1 MELRTYSLC
10 FLAGF
15 QFCNY
20 FLLNCIFLHLKN
32 IFNDLHMEYFV
43 IDYLNIKFLTTAI
56 FMLQYLSDFTI
67 AMKIY
72 MHMYICKN

>member
-43 IDYLNIKFLTTAI
+43 IDYLNIKSYSCYNI
-56 FMLQYLSDFTI
+56 
-67 AMKIY
+67 
-72 MHMYICKN
+72 